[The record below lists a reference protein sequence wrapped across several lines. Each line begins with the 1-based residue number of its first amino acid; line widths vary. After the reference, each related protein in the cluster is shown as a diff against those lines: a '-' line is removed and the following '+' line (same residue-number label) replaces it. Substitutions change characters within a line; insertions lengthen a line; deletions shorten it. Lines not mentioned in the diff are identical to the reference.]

1 VFLFFDRPSPI
12 NPRPPRERYM
22 RRPQESDRHANIAR
36 DMRKVMLG
44 KRELK
49 KTGDARD
56 ARY

>member
-1 VFLFFDRPSPI
+1 MFFDRPSPI